1 MRRSLAIF
9 TALIF
14 GVAALPF
21 ATRAQESPVGVTDN
35 DTPTDYNL
43 APNTFSFNDMEPIPT
58 SGSFSAPGW
67 GTIAWNPGTRP
78 EQLFTV
84 GMFQDSFG
92 FEKLSLNQ
100 ISDITGQS
108 VTDAS
113 LSSFGLV
120 QNLTVSQLV
129 SLIPQLRQ
137 LPVSVSPPIQSLAQ
151 QQGIDTAGG
160 SIVIA
165 ALSPIIQG
173 NLGQLGSELEEYA
186 ISQIPG
192 LEDVTLQQ
200 IPDWANAQI
209 ADIPGLSSIPLI
221 NPFSLKDYFVPF
233 DIPFGM
239 SPCKVSKDC
248 REFNIDNT
256 ASGNWKNLSIPCI
269 GGPCSHIEVKR
280 WGGDTNKIR
289 WVSKEHKV
297 PGGNG
302 FLCKNEPTGRFP
314 FGKNPKVVIEK
325 IDEQT
330 GKVDFALYFSI
341 SGPFGA
347 ESAHCFGPFPMPFWG
362 ERKEGQLVLFGLDKP
377 SKKTPLSGL
386 VKVRP
391 PIKTATSTGGGN
403 STGQPLP
410 LAVDCQ
416 GTQSTYIRPS
426 SGRVTS
432 EFGWRIHPILGRPK
446 LHSGID
452 ISGGYNSPIF
462 ASNCGTVSVAGW
474 TGGYGKYT
482 CITHN
487 NGARTCYGHQSQILV
502 RVGEAV
508 KRGQV
513 IGQEGS
519 TGNSTGP
526 HLHFEYWINGKAEN
540 PRSYVPI

>member
-1 MRRSLAIF
+1 MRRCFAFF
-9 TALIF
+9 TALIV
-14 GVAALPF
+14 GAAAVPF
-21 ATRAQESPVGVTDN
+21 TTRAQESPIGVTDN
-35 DTPTDYNL
+35 DTPIDYNS

-84 GMFQDSFG
+84 GMFQDSFA
-92 FEKLSLNQ
+92 FHNLSLSQ
-100 ISDITGQS
+100 ISDITSQPVVDTPLAGFS
-108 VTDAS
+108 P
-113 LSSFGLV
+113 V

-129 SLIPQLRQ
+129 SIIPQLGQ
-137 LPVSVSPPIQSLAQ
+137 LPVSMSPPIQALAQ
-151 QQGIDTAGG
+151 QQGVDTAGG
-160 SIVIA
+160 SIAIS
-165 ALSPIIQG
+165 ALSPVIQG
-173 NLGQLGSELEEYA
+173 NLGQLGRELEQYA

-200 IPDWANAQI
+200 IPDWADAQI
-209 ADIPGLSSIPLI
+209 ADIPGLSSLPLI

-239 SPCKVSKDC
+239 SPCKVSKEC

-269 GGPCSHIEVKR
+269 GGSCSHIEVTR
-280 WGGDTNKIR
+280 RGGDTNKIR

-377 SKKTPLSGL
+377 SEKTPLSGL

-391 PIKTATSTGGGN
+391 PIKTGTSTGGGS

-416 GTQSTYIRPS
+416 GSPSTYIRPS

-432 EFGWRIHPILGRPK
+432 KFGWRIHPIYKRPR
-446 LHSGID
+446 LHAGID
-452 ISGGYNSPIF
+452 IAAGYGSAIV
-462 ASNCGTVSVAGW
+462 ASNCGTVSFAGW
-474 TGGYGKYT
+474 SGGYGKYT
-482 CITHN
+482 CINHN
-487 NGARTCYGHQSQILV
+487 NGVKTCYGHQSQILV
-502 RVGEAV
+502 RV
-508 KRGQV
+508 
-513 IGQEGS
+513 I
-519 TGNSTGP
+519 
-526 HLHFEYWINGKAEN
+526 KAFLLN
-540 PRSYVPI
+540 IVLPK